1 MVPEKP
7 RSERARAGVTDGAG
21 TLPTRQ
27 VLLSAGLATFARAGY
42 DGARVTDIAAE
53 AGMTTGALYGH
64 FDSKAALFE
73 ELFQLY
79 GNEITRALD
88 AGTSLEAQL
97 VQWIEVS
104 REYRGVLRASAG
116 ILPRRPDHAAARRR
130 LREACAGLIAWH
142 LRGPLT
148 QRDARLV
155 ARMLIDVL
163 DQYTLMESMDR
174 TERRDAVD
182 VAAALHGMVLEGV
195 YA

>member
-1 MVPEKP
+1 MESSLSPSDVPNGHAM
-7 RSERARAGVTDGAG
+7 RS
-21 TLPTRQ
+21 TRQ
-27 VLLSAGLATFARAGY
+27 VLLAAGLATFARAGY
-42 DGARVTDIAAE
+42 EGARVADISAE

-64 FDSKAALFE
+64 FDGKEALFT

-79 GNEITRALD
+79 GNDITRALND
-88 AGTSLEAQL
+88 ADSLEAQL

-104 REYRGVLRASAG
+104 RRYSGALRASAG
-116 ILPRRPDHAAARRR
+116 ILQRRPDHAAARQR
-130 LREACAGLIAWH
+130 LRETCAGLMAWH

-163 DQYTLMESMDR
+163 DQYILMESMGWK
-174 TERRDAVD
+174 EQRRAVD

-195 YA
+195 YVP